1 LLATRPIADGLAIGK
16 RLPINCN
23 VFAKQN
29 TRTLKMT
36 TLPQVLPNYLD
47 THMEEEIP
55 PYLNTACLPYVQQY
69 YTYEN
74 FDVQRYKKNGS
85 YSEYDTYMS
94 ALKDDE
100 QRKHLIRFA

>member
-1 LLATRPIADGLAIGK
+1 
-16 RLPINCN
+16 
-23 VFAKQN
+23 
-29 TRTLKMT
+29 MT

-69 YTYEN
+69 YTYDN
-74 FDVQRYKKNGS
+74 FDVQRYKKNGR

-100 QRKHLIRFA
+100 QRRHLIRFA